1 MQFAGFPISAL
12 SPDVAINPHPLT
24 VTPDTSLQDAIA
36 LLSKVADSCTLPNLF
51 GDSPPILTHPPT
63 CVLVAEENEVIGIIT
78 QRDFV
83 RFVAQGIVLESV
95 KVASVMTQP
104 VITIKAEEF
113 RNFFIALNL
122 FRQHHIRHLPI
133 IDDHNKLVG
142 IVTPESIR
150 QVIQP
155 HDLLRW
161 RRVDEVMVT
170 SVIYTFPDTSV
181 KDLANLMTEH
191 NVSSVIICQSNV
203 SQSNEPLIPLGII
216 TEKDI
221 IHFHGLNLNL
231 QDVKTS
237 TVMSSPLFSL
247 TPEDCLWFAHQQMLA
262 LGVSRLVVTGD
273 QGELLGILTQTNLLQ
288 ALDPME
294 MYNIIRL
301 LEQEITNQMTLV
313 NALQQE
319 KMKLLE
325 NRFPL
330 LENKSQEE
338 IEALKIENI
347 NCINALDN
355 LRKKEIKLQKDVNL
369 LEDILAAL
377 DSFVIVLDLQGT
389 FVRINDPF
397 EQLLG
402 YSSGELLGRFWGDFF
417 ANSDAREQLKMIFK
431 MEVKMGLREKNY
443 HFSLE
448 QLWVNQSGEPHLIYW
463 SNKPLL
469 NGEGKP
475 EYILGTGQEMRREEM
490 KIS

>member
-63 CVLVAEENEVIGIIT
+63 SVLVVEEKEVIGIIT

-83 RFVAQGIVLESV
+83 RFVAQGMLLESV

-104 VITIKAEEF
+104 VVTLKAEEF

-122 FRQHHIRHLPI
+122 FRQYRIRHLPI
-133 IDDHNKLVG
+133 IDDRNKLIG

-191 NVSSVIICQSNV
+191 HVSSVIICQSNL
-203 SQSNEPLIPLGII
+203 SQSNEPVIPLGII

-231 QDVKTS
+231 QEVKTS
-237 TVMSSPLFSL
+237 TVMSSPLFTL

-262 LGVSRLVVTGD
+262 LGVSRLVVTGS

-301 LEQEITNQMTLV
+301 LEQEVTNQMTLV
-313 NALQQE
+313 NSLQQE
-319 KMKLLE
+319 KMKLLD
-325 NRFPL
+325 NRSHL
-330 LENKSQEE
+330 LENRVNEQ
-338 IEALKIENI
+338 IESLKIETM
-347 NCINALDN
+347 NCINALETM
-355 LRKKEIKLQKDVNL
+355 RKKEIKLQTDVNL
-369 LEDILAAL
+369 LEGILATI
-377 DSFVIVLDLQGT
+377 DSFVIVLDLQGN

-402 YSSGELLGRFWGDFF
+402 YASGELLGRFWGDFF
-417 ANSDAREQLKMIFK
+417 ANSDAREQLKVIFQ
-431 MEVKMGLREKNY
+431 MGFTMGLKEKNY
-443 HFSLE
+443 IFSLK

-475 EYILGTGQEMRREEM
+475 EYIVGTGQEMRREGI
-490 KIS
+490 KI